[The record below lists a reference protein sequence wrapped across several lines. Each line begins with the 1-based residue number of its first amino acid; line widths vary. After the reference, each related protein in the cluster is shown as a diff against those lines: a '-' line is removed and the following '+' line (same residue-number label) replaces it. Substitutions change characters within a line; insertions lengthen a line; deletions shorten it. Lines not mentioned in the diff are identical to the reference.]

1 MENVQPASF
10 PRLNEAAPDFN
21 VKTTHDRS
29 RRRQAPDRR
38 L

>member
-1 MENVQPASF
+1 MENVQPTSF

-21 VKTTHDRS
+21 VKTTQDRR